1 MITTQNIYK
10 AIRTRLTADL
20 PTITTQIKD
29 VKNPTPPCLYIQ
41 YISVNENEVAS
52 DTINTITSFAIV
64 YFSDKKTLLD
74 LLQVEQK
81 LRKSFRKPLKIE
93 YTEDNTTKQ
102 RFVLIDAVTSDL
114 NETDYIL
121 TVTLDFNFYQNSD
134 IENPFDDYDNI
145 ELMQVLEGV

>member
-29 VKNPTPPCLYIQ
+29 VKNPAPPCLYIQ
-41 YISVNENEVAS
+41 YVSVNENEIAS

-74 LLQVEQK
+74 MLQVEQS
-81 LRKSFRKPLKIE
+81 LRKSFKKPLKVE
-93 YTEDNTTKQ
+93 FLNGQSTES
-102 RFVLIDAVTSDL
+102 RFLDVTSINSAI

-121 TVTLDFNFYQNSD
+121 TVTLDFNFYQATD
-134 IENPFDDYDNI
+134 VDNPYDDYINTDTMEI
-145 ELMQVLEGV
+145 LEGV